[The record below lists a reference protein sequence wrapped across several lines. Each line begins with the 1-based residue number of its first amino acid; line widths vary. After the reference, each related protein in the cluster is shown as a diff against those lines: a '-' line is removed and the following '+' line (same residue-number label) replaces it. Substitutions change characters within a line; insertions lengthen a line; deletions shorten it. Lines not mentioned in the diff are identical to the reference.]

1 MLTLL
6 VTLGGAETPKFH
18 LQTDQFVKKW
28 KQHDV
33 FLDYHAE
40 LDLDYFGVVERL
52 SNDHSDIFKKVKS
65 CLLQIY

>member
-1 MLTLL
+1 L
-6 VTLGGAETPKFH
+6 VTLGGVETPKCH

-40 LDLDYFGVVERL
+40 PDVDYFGVVERL
-52 SNDHSDIFKKVKS
+52 ANNDSDIIKKVKS
-65 CLLQIY
+65 CLL

>member
-1 MLTLL
+1 LLTLL
-6 VTLGGAETPKFH
+6 VTLGGAKIPKFN

-40 LDLDYFGVVERL
+40 PM
-52 SNDHSDIFKKVKS
+52 
-65 CLLQIY
+65 

>member
-1 MLTLL
+1 LLTLL
-6 VTLGGAETPKFH
+6 VTLGGGETPKFH

>member
-6 VTLGGAETPKFH
+6 VTLGDVETPKCH

-52 SNDHSDIFKKVKS
+52 ANNDSDIFRKVKS
-65 CLLQIY
+65 WLL

>member
-6 VTLGGAETPKFH
+6 VTLGSAETPKFH

-33 FLDYHAE
+33 FLDYHVE

>member
-6 VTLGGAETPKFH
+6 VTLGGAETPEFH

-40 LDLDYFGVVERL
+40 PNVEHFDVVERL
-52 SNDHSDIFKKVKS
+52 ANSDSDIIKKVKS
-65 CLLQIY
+65 CLL

>member
-6 VTLGGAETPKFH
+6 VTLSGAETPKFH

-40 LDLDYFGVVERL
+40 PNVEHFDVVERL
-52 SNDHSDIFKKVKS
+52 ANNDSDIIKKVKS
-65 CLLQIY
+65 CLL

>member
-6 VTLGGAETPKFH
+6 VKLGGAETPKFH

-33 FLDYHAE
+33 FLDYHVE

-52 SNDHSDIFKKVKS
+52 VNNDSDIIKKVKS
-65 CLLQIY
+65 CLL

>member
-6 VTLGGAETPKFH
+6 VTLGGVETPKYH

-40 LDLDYFGVVERL
+40 PDVDYFGVVERL
-52 SNDHSDIFKKVKS
+52 VNNDSDIIKKVKS
-65 CLLQIY
+65 CLL